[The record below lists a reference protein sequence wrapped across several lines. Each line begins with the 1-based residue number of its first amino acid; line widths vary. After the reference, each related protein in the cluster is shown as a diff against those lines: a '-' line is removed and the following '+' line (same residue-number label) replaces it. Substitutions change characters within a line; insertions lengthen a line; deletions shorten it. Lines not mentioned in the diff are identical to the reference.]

1 MLQSELTDETDPVDK
16 EKNGSICLIIF
27 LHSVSLIHVYICCIV
42 SDNFKRVCRLNLL
55 TRGLPHPK
63 SPAKPPTGP
72 SAASTAIH
80 IEHQHSPLHHNLTT
94 PLAAASLDAMD
105 DCSPM
110 STLARAHNRALRQ
123 PFTPIISRATSHDA
137 SHEEKKTE
145 PSHLPPRPPHL
156 APLSRVTMALTS
168 SESTRYD
175 DRLVQSLSHT
185 PRSTRSGDDST
196 SAV

>member
-1 MLQSELTDETDPVDK
+1 MLLCTV
-16 EKNGSICLIIF
+16 LIY
-27 LHSVSLIHVYICCIV
+27 VNACCIV
-42 SDNFKRVCRLNLL
+42 SDNFMRVCRLNLL

-63 SPAKPPTGP
+63 SPAKP
-72 SAASTAIH
+72 SSTRIH
-80 IEHQHSPLHHNLTT
+80 IEHQHSPLHDNLTT

-110 STLARAHNRALRQ
+110 STLARAHNRALRK
-123 PFTPIISRATSHDA
+123 PFTAIISRAT

-156 APLSRVTMALTS
+156 APLSRVTMALST

-175 DRLVQSLSHT
+175 DKMVPSLSHT